1 MIKINRNNPLSS
13 KKMSIENAYDLFIK
27 SRETA
32 CSKATI
38 GIYKFQKKQIVNPLI
53 TNAECMED
61 ISPDMI
67 RNLLKDFGK
76 SHNTGGT
83 FRLYSSIRAF
93 LNWYWDEYE
102 LETKNPIKKVTC
114 KKPSISPIPGISRE
128 EINKMLRS
136 IDKTSK
142 FPERDRVF
150 INLLA
155 DTGIRKS
162 SIVNLKFCDVDVDNC
177 NIVVYEKD
185 QNYHTKPFG
194 RETQRLI
201 RKYLRCLSGNKPDDC
216 FWVNRLGAKF
226 TASGIEQ
233 MMERTADVAGIPR
246 YGFHAYRRFY
256 GLELY
261 KTTHDIYFVSRALD
275 HKSIEVTKRY
285 LALDDAEDAE
295 AIRAMSPMDNNAS
308 VTIKRNRK

>member
-1 MIKINRNNPLSS
+1 MIKINRNNLFSSVKLSVPD
-13 KKMSIENAYDLFIK
+13 AYDLFVK

-32 CSKATI
+32 CAKATI
-38 GIYKFQKKQIVNPLI
+38 DIYNFQRKQIVDVL
-53 TNAECMED
+53 AEDADCMED
-61 ISPDMI
+61 VTPDMI
-67 RNLLKDFGK
+67 RKLLKEF
-76 SHNTGGT
+76 SLTHNTGGT

-93 LNWYWDEYE
+93 FNWYWDEYE
-102 LETKNPIKKVTC
+102 IDAKNPIKKVTC
-114 KKPSISPIPGISRE
+114 KKPSIAPIPGITRD
-128 EINKMLRS
+128 EINKMMKA
-136 IDKTSK
+136 IDKTSM

-150 INLLA
+150 ISLLA
-155 DTGIRKS
+155 DTGVRKS
-162 SIVNLKFCDVDVDNC
+162 SIVNLKFKDVDVESC

-185 QNYHTKPFG
+185 QNFHTKPFG

-201 RKYLRCLSGNKPDDC
+201 RKYLKCLSGNKPDDC
-216 FWVNRLGAKF
+216 FWVNHRGAKF

-261 KTTHDIYFVSRALD
+261 KSTHDIYFVSRALD

-285 LALDDAEDAE
+285 LAIKDADDAE
-295 AIRAMSPMDNNAS
+295 AIRAMSPMDNKS
-308 VTIKRNRK
+308 TVKVNRKK